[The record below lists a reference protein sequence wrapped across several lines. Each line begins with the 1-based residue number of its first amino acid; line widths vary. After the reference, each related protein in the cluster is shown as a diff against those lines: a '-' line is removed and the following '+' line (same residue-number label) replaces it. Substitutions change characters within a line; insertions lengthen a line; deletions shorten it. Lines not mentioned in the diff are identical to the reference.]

1 MKRESVERALQATA
15 RIACCAS
22 LITIAAAEM
31 GCRTADK
38 GADPLNE
45 PNDDTSVVEPS
56 DTDAPEPSDT
66 QEPSEPSDT
75 DSGTDPLAECEPV
88 LDAAFPPDSTP
99 SENPSAEL
107 VECCALTA
115 RYYDELAATADGY
128 DFQTFTQWVYSDQC
142 CYTLDYNMH
151 CYDLRES
158 TYNDCIAAAGTEEDC
173 QTQAAAAYDECYITG
188 CTPWGPPVPPTMKR
202 KVVRAA
208 LAARALKR
216 IHFPGGRSVELAFA

>member
-1 MKRESVERALQATA
+1 MRKESVERALQATA

-22 LITIAAAEM
+22 LIGIAAAEIS
-31 GCRTADK
+31 CSSSDK
-38 GADPLNE
+38 ATDPSNE
-45 PNDDTSVVEPS
+45 PNEDTSVVEPS
-56 DTDAPEPSDT
+56 DTDVP
-66 QEPSEPSDT
+66 EPSDT
-75 DSGTDPLAECEPV
+75 DSGSADPLAECEPV
-88 LDAAFPPDSTP
+88 LEEAFPPDSTP

-151 CYDLRES
+151 CFDLRES
-158 TYNDCIAAAGTEEDC
+158 TYNDCVAAAGTEEDC
-173 QTQAAAAYDECYITG
+173 QTQATAAYDECYITG

-202 KVVRAA
+202 KVFRAA
-208 LAARALKR
+208 IAARSLKR
-216 IHFPGGRSVELAFA
+216 IQFPGGRSVELSFA